1 LRRKQPTGEQHG
13 HQEEDGQAARAPAR
27 TPSFWSE
34 LYERGLDLATG
45 VAMGA
50 KLASGGGMHDI
61 IEIGKERLR
70 FRH

>member
-1 LRRKQPTGEQHG
+1 MATAKKKTGKRLAQKSTKE
-13 HQEEDGQAARAPAR
+13 APAPTR
-27 TPSFWSE
+27 TPSFWTE

-70 FRH
+70 FRR

>member
-1 LRRKQPTGEQHG
+1 MTTKKKTGRRPA
-13 HQEEDGQAARAPAR
+13 QESTTEAPATAR
-27 TPSFWSE
+27 TPSFWNE
-34 LYERGLDLATG
+34 LCERGLDLATG

-70 FRH
+70 FRR